1 MTNPKDV
8 LEDMAWKK
16 ERPESGAEP
25 KNRVSD
31 LTDAVYRARRLV
43 LSARQTA
50 AETRET
56 ITAAVAQTAA
66 ALAALAQLEHDLEG
80 VNGWLDIGEE
90 SE

>member
-8 LEDMAWKK
+8 LADLARKEEEKK
-16 ERPESGAEP
+16 HPP

-31 LTDAVYRARRLV
+31 LEDALYRARCLV
-43 LSARQTA
+43 LSARQTT

-56 ITAAVAQTAA
+56 LTAAVAQTAA
-66 ALAALAQLEHDLEG
+66 ALAALAQLEHDLECAHD
-80 VNGWLDIGEE
+80 WLDIGEE

>member
-8 LEDMAWKK
+8 LEDLARKEDEKK
-16 ERPESGAEP
+16 HPP

-31 LTDAVYRARRLV
+31 LTDAVYRARCLV

-56 ITAAVAQTAA
+56 LTAAVAQTAA

-80 VNGWLDIGEE
+80 AHDWLDIGEE